1 MNADQLAIDG
11 LAAQEVESLA
21 GCVSR
26 GQHPETYADIIEK
39 IRGHVMKLPAERQA
53 WWSEQVATLGV
64 VLIPK
69 SVEKRLKALKDE

>member
-1 MNADQLAIDG
+1 M
-11 LAAQEVESLA
+11 VSYSLLIKPSA
-21 GCVSR
+21 VKELELLPR
-26 GQHPETYADIIEK
+26 QDRLRIIEK

-69 SVEKRLKALKDE
+69 SVEKRLNALKDE